1 MAFTYSKSGLA
12 DEELEKIMK
21 KKLEEMKSYKEPE
34 ILDLTD
40 SNFDKAII
48 GDTPVI
54 VDFWATWC
62 GPCQFMSP
70 IFEKTAK
77 KYKTI
82 RFARVNV
89 DNAPGISQ
97 RYGVYSIPTFIVFNN
112 GEPVDKA
119 MGAVGEPGLNM
130 LAQKYA

>member
-1 MAFTYSKSGLA
+1 MA
-12 DEELEKIMK
+12 DEELERIMK
-21 KKLEEMKSYKEPE
+21 KKLEDMKSRKEPE

-40 SNFDKAII
+40 FNFDKAII

-97 RYGVYSIPTFIVFNN
+97 KYGVYSIPTFIVFNN

>member
-1 MAFTYSKSGLA
+1 MTAHKES
-12 DEELEKIMK
+12 EIM
-21 KKLEEMKSYKEPE
+21 E
-34 ILDLTD
+34 LTD
-40 SNFDKAII
+40 VNFDQSIT
-48 GDTPVI
+48 GDVPVI

-62 GPCQFMSP
+62 GPCQFMLP
-70 IFEKTAK
+70 IFTRIAK

-97 RYGVYSIPTFIVFNN
+97 RYGVYAIPTFLVFKN
-112 GEPVDKA
+112 GELVDKA

-130 LAQKYA
+130 LAQKYS

>member
-1 MAFTYSKSGLA
+1 MV

-21 KKLEEMKSYKEPE
+21 RKLEEMKSREPE
-34 ILDLTD
+34 VLDLTD
-40 SNFDKAII
+40 LNFDKALS
-48 GDTPVI
+48 GETPMI

-70 IFEKTAK
+70 IFEKISK

-89 DNAPGISQ
+89 DNAPGIAQ
-97 RYGVYSIPTFIVFNN
+97 RYGVYSIPTFIVFSN

-119 MGAVGEPGLNM
+119 MGAVGEPGLHM
-130 LAQKYA
+130 LAKKYA

>member
-1 MAFTYSKSGLA
+1 MGVIYNLSGLV

-21 KKLEEMKSYKEPE
+21 RKLEEMKIRKEPE
-34 ILDLTD
+34 ILELID
-40 SNFDKAII
+40 STFDKALI

-70 IFEKTAK
+70 IFDKIARK
-77 KYKTI
+77 FKTI

-89 DNAPGISQ
+89 DEAPGISQ
-97 RYGVYSIPTFIVFNN
+97 RYGVYSIPTFIVFLN

-130 LAQKYA
+130 LAQKYS

>member
-1 MAFTYSKSGLA
+1 LA

-40 SNFDKAII
+40 SNFDKAIA

-130 LAQKYA
+130 LAQKYT

>member
-1 MAFTYSKSGLA
+1 MAFFHDWLGLV

-21 KKLEEMKSYKEPE
+21 RKLEEMKSRDPE
-34 ILDLTD
+34 VLDLTD
-40 SNFDKAII
+40 LNFDKALA
-48 GDTPVI
+48 GDTPMI

-70 IFEKTAK
+70 IFEKISK
-77 KYKTI
+77 KYRTI

-89 DNAPGISQ
+89 DNAPGIAQ
-97 RYGVYSIPTFIVFNN
+97 RYGVYSIPTFIVFSN

-119 MGAVGEPGLNM
+119 MGAVGEPGLHM
-130 LAQKYA
+130 LAKKYA

>member
-1 MAFTYSKSGLA
+1 MA

-21 KKLEEMKSYKEPE
+21 KKLEEMKSRKEQE
-34 ILDLTD
+34 ILELTD
-40 SNFDKAII
+40 SNFDKSII
-48 GDTPVI
+48 GDTPII

-62 GPCQFMSP
+62 GPCQFMLP
-70 IFEKTAK
+70 IFERTAK
-77 KYKTI
+77 KYKTV
-82 RFARVNV
+82 RFARLNV
-89 DNAPGISQ
+89 DDAPSISQ

-119 MGAVGEPGLNM
+119 MGAIGEPGINM